1 MKKKLPIIIFS
12 LLIIVGVII
21 MFFPYIMNLFN
32 KNENRNIIISYTN
45 KVAKGDDKT
54 KEYIWSL
61 AEQYNKSLSS
71 VKIVD
76 SFYKED
82 DKLSDEYLK
91 ILNFDS
97 DGLIGYIKIPKI
109 NIELPIYHGTNTK
122 TLEKG
127 IGHFEGSSL
136 PIGGK
141 STHSILTGHRGL
153 PLNKLFTDLDQ
164 LVVGDKFYIYVLD
177 KVLTYSVDSIAV
189 VEPNDLSNLDIYKDE
204 DYITLITCTPYGLN
218 THRLLVRGKRVAND
232 NNLPIIEETP
242 KLEINTA
249 LIYYVAIFIGFIVY
263 MLIRKRNNYIL

>member
-1 MKKKLPIIIFS
+1 MKRKLPIIIFS

-32 KNENRNIIISYTN
+32 KNENRTIIISYTN

-91 ILNFDS
+91 LLNFDS

-109 NIELPIYHGTNTK
+109 NATNITIFK
-122 TLEKG
+122 NGAHLTL
-127 IGHFEGSSL
+127 S
-136 PIGGK
+136 
-141 STHSILTGHRGL
+141 
-153 PLNKLFTDLDQ
+153 
-164 LVVGDKFYIYVLD
+164 
-177 KVLTYSVDSIAV
+177 
-189 VEPNDLSNLDIYKDE
+189 
-204 DYITLITCTPYGLN
+204 
-218 THRLLVRGKRVAND
+218 
-232 NNLPIIEETP
+232 
-242 KLEINTA
+242 
-249 LIYYVAIFIGFIVY
+249 
-263 MLIRKRNNYIL
+263 

>member
-1 MKKKLPIIIFS
+1 MKRKLPIIIFS

-91 ILNFDS
+91 LLNFDS

-109 NIELPIYHGTNTK
+109 NI
-122 TLEKG
+122 
-127 IGHFEGSSL
+127 
-136 PIGGK
+136 
-141 STHSILTGHRGL
+141 
-153 PLNKLFTDLDQ
+153 
-164 LVVGDKFYIYVLD
+164 
-177 KVLTYSVDSIAV
+177 
-189 VEPNDLSNLDIYKDE
+189 
-204 DYITLITCTPYGLN
+204 
-218 THRLLVRGKRVAND
+218 
-232 NNLPIIEETP
+232 
-242 KLEINTA
+242 
-249 LIYYVAIFIGFIVY
+249 
-263 MLIRKRNNYIL
+263 

>member
-1 MKKKLPIIIFS
+1 MKRKLPIIIFS

-91 ILNFDS
+91 LLNFDS

-122 TLEKG
+122 TLEK
-127 IGHFEGSSL
+127 
-136 PIGGK
+136 
-141 STHSILTGHRGL
+141 
-153 PLNKLFTDLDQ
+153 
-164 LVVGDKFYIYVLD
+164 
-177 KVLTYSVDSIAV
+177 
-189 VEPNDLSNLDIYKDE
+189 
-204 DYITLITCTPYGLN
+204 
-218 THRLLVRGKRVAND
+218 
-232 NNLPIIEETP
+232 
-242 KLEINTA
+242 
-249 LIYYVAIFIGFIVY
+249 
-263 MLIRKRNNYIL
+263 RNRTF